1 VSDLALGV
9 LGATSLVGR
18 SIISSFS
25 KSNSGTLYAYSR
37 TPQQITDH
45 ITWRSIPECIPQPET
60 IQNWLCLA
68 PIWVLSDYF
77 SLFEQHQ
84 TKRVVALSS
93 TSRYTK
99 THSTDPAEQELV
111 YRIIAAEEKLQAWA
125 ESKNIEWIILRPTLI
140 YGYGKDTNISEIAT
154 FIKRFGC
161 FPLFGKAQGLRQ
173 PIHADDVA
181 SACLASLNTKH
192 ISNKAY
198 NIAGAEKLTY
208 RDMVTRIFLVL
219 SKHPRLI
226 TVPIGGFQIALFF
239 LRVIPRYRNWKSA
252 MAERMNQDL
261 AFDYSE
267 AERDLGFKPRK
278 FVLSDQDLPRS

>member
-1 VSDLALGV
+1 MSDLTLGV

-18 SIISSFS
+18 SILTSLS
-25 KSNSGTLYAYSR
+25 KSNSCRLYAYSR
-37 TPQQITDH
+37 TPHQITDH
-45 ITWRSIPECIPQPET
+45 INWRSIPEHIEQPET

-77 SLFEQHQ
+77 DLLEQHQ
-84 TKRVVALSS
+84 IKRIVALSS

-99 THSTDPAEQELV
+99 TQSTDPAEQELV
-111 YRIIAAEEKLQAWA
+111 HRIIVAEEKLQAWA
-125 ESKNIEWIILRPTLI
+125 GSKNIEWIILRPTLI
-140 YGYGKDTNISEIAT
+140 YGYGKDTNISEIAR

-161 FPLFGKAQGLRQ
+161 FPLFGKARGLRQ

-181 SACLASLNTKH
+181 SACLAALKTKH

-219 SKHPRLI
+219 NKHPRLI
-226 TVPIGGFQIALFF
+226 TVPIGAFQIALFF
-239 LRVIPRYRNWKSA
+239 LRVIPRYKNWKPA

-261 AFDYSE
+261 AFDCSE
-267 AERDLGFKPRK
+267 AERDLGFKPRA
-278 FVLSDQDLPRS
+278 FVLSGQDLPRE